1 MEESHPENTLIVF
14 IDDESSLLE
23 LYCNIMKRVGTYKFM
38 VFINH
43 QELMDSLGKI
53 LEERKYTKIILFS
66 DRQMPGISGYEVVN
80 QVRAMCSLHNVES

>member
-1 MEESHPENTLIVF
+1 MEESRPEDTLIVF

-23 LYCNIMKRVGTYKFM
+23 LYKNIMTRVGTYKFK

-43 QELMDSLGKI
+43 QELMSYLEKI
-53 LEERKYTKIILFS
+53 LPDRQYTKIILFS

-80 QVRAMCSLHNVES
+80 QVREQCSL